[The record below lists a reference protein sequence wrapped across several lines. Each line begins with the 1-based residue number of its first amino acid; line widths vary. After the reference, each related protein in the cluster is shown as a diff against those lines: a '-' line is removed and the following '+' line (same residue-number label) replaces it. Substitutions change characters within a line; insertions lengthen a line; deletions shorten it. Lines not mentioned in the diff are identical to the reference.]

1 MSTVKKEKNKEPSK
15 TKKKTTRTKLT
26 DAQKKKIIA
35 DFVENNNYSE
45 TARMNSVSE
54 YTVRKLCK
62 DDNNKEIKEKIEQK
76 KEENTKSMLEMITET
91 NNKRL
96 QVISKLVNAID
107 DKAEKIDAF
116 TNVKDLA
123 SAYGILI
130 DKELKFAELQKLR
143 LESNKQQ
150 VYMSAKNIGR
160 AFVDLYRDIKERK
173 HDDYWLE
180 GGRGSIKSSFWSQI
194 VPEELENNPNWCAIC
209 IRKVANTLKDSVYS
223 QLEWGMD
230 NLSETFP
237 FINENWVKTKSP
249 LEMRNKKTG
258 QMIYFRGADDPGKI
272 KSIKPPKNM
281 YIALIIYEEFDQM
294 TGMNEVRKIDQ
305 SVKRGGNEYITFRIY
320 NTPKSKRHFVN
331 VEKRLP
337 NPKRLVHKST
347 YLDVPVDWL
356 GQPFFDDAELLK
368 QNNPTAYANE
378 YLGEETGDG
387 GNVFENVEL
396 REITD
401 EEIAN
406 FDYLYQG
413 MDFGWFPDPLAWA
426 KMCYQPN
433 KLTLYIFDEYVVNK
447 MSNQKVWNYLKEN
460 KGVKND
466 DLITADSAEPKS
478 IGDFQSYGSLMR
490 GAKKGPDSVEYS
502 MKWLSGLAK
511 IVIDPR
517 RCPKTA
523 EEFTTYEYPQD
534 KDGNYITGYV
544 DADNH
549 CIDSVRY
556 ATNPI
561 WRRKGE

>member
-1 MSTVKKEKNKEPSK
+1 MSTINQK
-15 TKKKTTRTKLT
+15 TKKKTNRTKLT
-26 DAQKKKIIA
+26 DKQKKKIIA

-62 DDNNKEIKEKIEQK
+62 DSNNKEIKEKIEQK

-107 DKAEKIDAF
+107 DKADKVDAF

-130 DKELKFAELQKLR
+130 DKEFKFAEMQKFN

-150 VYMSAKNIGR
+150 VYMPAKNIGK
-160 AFVDLYRDIKERK
+160 AFVDLYRDIKDRK

-180 GGRGSIKSSFWSQI
+180 GGRGSAKSSFWSQI

-281 YIALIIYEEFDQM
+281 YIAIIIYEEFDQM

-305 SVKRGGNEYITFRIY
+305 SVKRGGNEFMTFRIY
-320 NTPKSKRHFVN
+320 NTPKSKKHFVN
-331 VEKRLP
+331 VEKRSP

-347 YLDVPVDWL
+347 YLDTPVDWL

-368 QNNPTAYANE
+368 QNNPVAFKNE

-401 EEIAN
+401 EEIEN

-413 MDFGWFPDPLAWA
+413 MDFGWFPDPLAWT

-447 MSNQKVWNYLKEN
+447 MSNSKVWNYLKEN

-523 EEFTTYEYPQD
+523 EEFTIYEYPQD

-556 ATNPI
+556 AMNPI

>member
-1 MSTVKKEKNKEPSK
+1 MSTIASNKKN
-15 TKKKTTRTKLT
+15 TRTKLT
-26 DAQKKKIIA
+26 DKQKKKIIA
-35 DFVENNNYSE
+35 DFVETNNYCE
-45 TARMNSVSE
+45 TARRNNISE
-54 YTVRKLCK
+54 TTARRICK
-62 DDNNKEIKEKIEQK
+62 DDNNKEVKEKVEQK
-76 KEENTKSMLEMITET
+76 KEENTKSMLEMISET

-130 DKELKFAELQKLR
+130 DKELKFAEMQKLN
-143 LESNKQQ
+143 LDKNKPQ
-150 VYMSAKNIGR
+150 VFFPAKDMGK

-180 GGRGSIKSSFWSQI
+180 GGRGSIKSSFWSEI

-209 IRKVANTLKDSVYS
+209 IRRVANTLKDSVYS

-230 NLSETFP
+230 KLSETYP
-237 FINENWVKTKSP
+237 FINENWTKTKSP
-249 LEMRNKKTG
+249 LEMRNKNTG

-272 KSIKPPKNM
+272 KSIKPPKGM

-347 YLDVPVDWL
+347 YLDVPIDWL

-387 GNVFENVEL
+387 GNVFDNVEL

-401 EEIAN
+401 EEIEN

-413 MDFGWFPDPLAWA
+413 MDFGWFPDPLAWT

-433 KLTLYIFDEYVVNK
+433 KLTLYIFDEFVVNK
-447 MSNQKVWNYLKEN
+447 MSNAKVWGYLHQE

-511 IVIDPR
+511 IVIDPK

-523 EEFTTYEYPQD
+523 EEFSTYEHPQD

-544 DADNH
+544 DKDNH

>member
-1 MSTVKKEKNKEPSK
+1 MSTINQK
-15 TKKKTTRTKLT
+15 TKKKTSRTKLT
-26 DAQKKKIIA
+26 DKQKKKIIA

-45 TARMNSVSE
+45 TARMNNVSE

-62 DDNNKEIKEKIEQK
+62 DSNNKEIKEKIEQK

-107 DKAEKIDAF
+107 DKADKVDAF

-130 DKELKFAELQKLR
+130 DKEFKFAEMQKLN
-143 LESNKQQ
+143 LENNKQQ
-150 VYMSAKNIGR
+150 VYMPAKNIGK
-160 AFVDLYRDIKERK
+160 AFVDLYRDIKDRK

-180 GGRGSIKSSFWSQI
+180 GGRGSAKSSFWSQI

-281 YIALIIYEEFDQM
+281 YIAIIIYEEFDQM

-305 SVKRGGNEYITFRIY
+305 SVKRGGNEFITFRIY
-320 NTPKSKRHFVN
+320 NTPKSKKHFVN
-331 VEKRLP
+331 VEKRSP

-347 YLDVPVDWL
+347 YLDAPVDWL

-368 QNNPTAYANE
+368 QNNPIAFKNE

-401 EEIAN
+401 EEIEN

-413 MDFGWFPDPLAWA
+413 MDFGWFPDPLAWT

-447 MSNQKVWNYLKEN
+447 MSNSKVWNYLKEN

-523 EEFTTYEYPQD
+523 EEFTIYEYPQD

-556 ATNPI
+556 AMNPI

>member
-1 MSTVKKEKNKEPSK
+1 MSTVKKK
-15 TKKKTTRTKLT
+15 TSKKTGRTKLT
-26 DAQKKKIIA
+26 DKQKKKIIA
-35 DFVENNNYSE
+35 DFVETNNASE
-45 TARMNSVSE
+45 TARMNKVTE

-76 KEENTKSMLEMITET
+76 KVENTKSMLEMITET

-123 SAYGILI
+123 SAYGIMI
-130 DKELKFAELQKLR
+130 DKEFKFAEMQKLN
-143 LESNKQQ
+143 LDNNKPQ
-150 VYMSAKNIGR
+150 VYMPAINISKG
-160 AFVDLYRDIKERK
+160 FVDLYRDIKERK
-173 HDDYWLE
+173 HDEYWLE
-180 GGRGSIKSSFWSQI
+180 GGRGSLKSSFWSQI

-223 QLEWGMD
+223 QLNWGMD
-230 NLSETFP
+230 KLSETFP

-272 KSIKPPKNM
+272 KSIKPPKEM

-305 SVKRGGNEYITFRIY
+305 SVKRGGNEFITFRIY

-331 VEKRLP
+331 VEKKVI

-347 YLDVPVDWL
+347 YLDVPVEWL
-356 GQPFFDDAELLK
+356 GLPFFDDAELLK
-368 QNNPTAYANE
+368 QNNPTAYENE
-378 YLGEETGDG
+378 YLGGETGDG

-401 EEIAN
+401 EEIEN

-413 MDFGWFPDPLAWA
+413 MDFGWFPDPLAWT

-433 KLTLYIFDEYVVNK
+433 KLTLYIFDEFVVNK
-447 MSNQKVWNYLKEN
+447 MSNAKVWEYLKEN

-490 GAKKGPDSVEYS
+490 GAKKGPDSVDYS

-556 ATNPI
+556 GLNPI

>member
-1 MSTVKKEKNKEPSK
+1 MSTIN
-15 TKKKTTRTKLT
+15 KKTNKKTGRTKLT
-26 DAQKKKIIA
+26 DKQKKKIIA

-45 TARMNSVSE
+45 TARMNNVSE
-54 YTVRKLCK
+54 YTVRKICK
-62 DDNNKEIKEKIEQK
+62 DNNNKEIKEKIEQK

-96 QVISKLVNAID
+96 QVISKLVDAID

-130 DKELKFAELQKLR
+130 DKELKFAEMQKLN

-150 VYMSAKNIGR
+150 VYMPAQNIGR

-194 VPEELENNPNWCAIC
+194 VPEELENNPNWCAVC

-237 FINENWVKTKSP
+237 FINENWIKTKSP

-294 TGMNEVRKIDQ
+294 AGMNEVRKIDQ
-305 SVKRGGNEYITFRIY
+305 SVKRGGNEFITFRIY

-401 EEIAN
+401 EEIEN

-413 MDFGWFPDPLAWA
+413 MDFGWFPDPLAWT

-433 KLTLYIFDEYVVNK
+433 KLTLYIFDEFVVNK
-447 MSNQKVWNYLKEN
+447 MSNSKVWDYLKDN

-511 IVIDPR
+511 IVIDPK
-517 RCPKTA
+517 RCPKSA
-523 EEFTTYEYPQD
+523 EEFTTYEHPQD

-556 ATNPI
+556 GLNPI

>member
-1 MSTVKKEKNKEPSK
+1 MSTINKK
-15 TKKKTTRTKLT
+15 TKKKPSRTKLT
-26 DAQKKKIIA
+26 DKQKKKIIA

-45 TARMNSVSE
+45 TARMNNVSE

-62 DDNNKEIKEKIEQK
+62 DSNNKEIKEKIEQK

-107 DKAEKIDAF
+107 DKADKVDAF

-130 DKELKFAELQKLR
+130 DKEFKFAEMQKLN

-150 VYMSAKNIGR
+150 VYMPAKNIGK
-160 AFVDLYRDIKERK
+160 AFVDLYRDIKDRK

-180 GGRGSIKSSFWSQI
+180 GGRGSAKSSFWSQI

-258 QMIYFRGADDPGKI
+258 QMIYFRGTDDPGKI

-281 YIALIIYEEFDQM
+281 YIAIIIYEEFDQM

-305 SVKRGGNEYITFRIY
+305 SVKRGGNEFMTFRIY
-320 NTPKSKRHFVN
+320 NTPKSKKHFVN
-331 VEKRLP
+331 VEKRSP

-347 YLDVPVDWL
+347 YLDTPVDWL

-368 QNNPTAYANE
+368 QNNPVAFKNE

-396 REITD
+396 KEITD
-401 EEIAN
+401 EEIEN

-413 MDFGWFPDPLAWA
+413 MDFGWFPDPLAWT

-447 MSNQKVWNYLKEN
+447 MSNSKVWNYLKEN

>member
-1 MSTVKKEKNKEPSK
+1 MSTVKKK
-15 TKKKTTRTKLT
+15 TSKKTGRTKLT
-26 DAQKKKIIA
+26 DKQKKKIIA
-35 DFVENNNYSE
+35 DFVETNNASE
-45 TARMNSVSE
+45 TARMNKVTE

-62 DDNNKEIKEKIEQK
+62 DDNNKDIKEKIEQK
-76 KEENTKSMLEMITET
+76 KVENTKSMLEMITET

-123 SAYGILI
+123 SAYGIMI
-130 DKELKFAELQKLR
+130 DKEFKFAEMQKLN
-143 LESNKQQ
+143 LDNNKPQ
-150 VYMSAKNIGR
+150 VYMPAINISKG
-160 AFVDLYRDIKERK
+160 FVDLYRDIKERK
-173 HDDYWLE
+173 HDEYWLE
-180 GGRGSIKSSFWSQI
+180 GGRGSLKSSFWSQI

-223 QLEWGMD
+223 QLNWGMD
-230 NLSETFP
+230 KLSETFP

-272 KSIKPPKNM
+272 KSIKPPKEM

-305 SVKRGGNEYITFRIY
+305 SVKRGGNEFITFRIY

-331 VEKRLP
+331 VEKRVI

-347 YLDVPVDWL
+347 YLDVPVEWL
-356 GQPFFDDAELLK
+356 GLPFFDDAELLK
-368 QNNPTAYANE
+368 QNNPTAYENE
-378 YLGEETGDG
+378 YLGDETGDG

-401 EEIAN
+401 EEIEN

-413 MDFGWFPDPLAWA
+413 MDFGWFPDPLAWT

-433 KLTLYIFDEYVVNK
+433 KLTLYIFDEFVVNK
-447 MSNQKVWNYLKEN
+447 MSNAKVWEYLKEN

-490 GAKKGPDSVEYS
+490 GAKKGPDSVDYS

-556 ATNPI
+556 GLNPI

>member
-1 MSTVKKEKNKEPSK
+1 MSTINQK
-15 TKKKTTRTKLT
+15 TKKKTNRTKLT
-26 DAQKKKIIA
+26 DKQKKKIIA

-62 DDNNKEIKEKIEQK
+62 DSNNKEIKEKIEQK

-107 DKAEKIDAF
+107 DKADKVDAF

-130 DKELKFAELQKLR
+130 DKEFKFAEMQKLN

-150 VYMSAKNIGR
+150 VYMPAKNIGK
-160 AFVDLYRDIKERK
+160 AFVDLYRDIKDRK
-173 HDDYWLE
+173 YDDYWLE
-180 GGRGSIKSSFWSQI
+180 GGRGSAKSSFWSQI

-281 YIALIIYEEFDQM
+281 YIAIIIYEEFDQM

-305 SVKRGGNEYITFRIY
+305 SVKRGGNEFMTFRIY
-320 NTPKSKRHFVN
+320 NTPKSKKHFVN
-331 VEKRLP
+331 VEKRSP

-347 YLDVPVDWL
+347 YLDTPVDWL

-368 QNNPTAYANE
+368 QNNPVAFKNE

-396 REITD
+396 KEITD
-401 EEIAN
+401 EEIEN

-413 MDFGWFPDPLAWA
+413 MDFGWFPDPLAWT

-447 MSNQKVWNYLKEN
+447 MSNSKVWNYLKEN